1 MEGLAAQN
9 QLAAAG
15 AGVNYG
21 QVGGGCVRSGPARRP
36 GEKAFVSLFRLRS
49 VPSAR
54 GAARDRHAPGAA
66 RGRAAPTAT
75 RALTFEPPLASLP
88 PHQVDVHP
96 RVHRKRPA
104 DAPGVA
110 PRELVPSRGAL
121 RGAPIL
127 PPRLR
132 PQPGRR
138 GRGPRGGP
146 GRGTERAEHVHQR
159 VRPPPLP
166 SRRPRT
172 APGRDDPATSETS
185 AIEGTSAVPFSARV
199 PRRMMMMM
207 DRSRLRER
215 GFARIDILGS
225 RPGRAPRGGAGTN
238 GGPARSRLGVLPLVL
253 PSPPPREGAPAT
265 GFFDPF
271 RSLSPKKS
279 FEHLSNE
286 RNASPRVRPPR
297 TPRVRLCR
305 PPRALTPYT

>member
-159 VRPPPLP
+159 VRPPPP
-166 SRRPRT
+166 PFAPTPDRAGPRRPRDVRNVGDRRNL
-172 APGRDDPATSETS
+172 GRPFFRPRPASDD
-185 AIEGTSAVPFSARV
+185 
-199 PRRMMMMM
+199 
-207 DRSRLRER
+207 D
-215 GFARIDILGS
+215 DDGS
-225 RPGRAPRGGAGTN
+225 
-238 GGPARSRLGVLPLVL
+238 
-253 PSPPPREGAPAT
+253 
-265 GFFDPF
+265 F
-271 RSLSPKKS
+271 
-279 FEHLSNE
+279 
-286 RNASPRVRPPR
+286 ASPRTRLRADRHPRLATRSSAARRGGDERWTRAVSARRSSPRPSVSSPAGR
-297 TPRVRLCR
+297 RAGDGLFR
-305 PPRALTPYT
+305 PFSLAFAQKVF